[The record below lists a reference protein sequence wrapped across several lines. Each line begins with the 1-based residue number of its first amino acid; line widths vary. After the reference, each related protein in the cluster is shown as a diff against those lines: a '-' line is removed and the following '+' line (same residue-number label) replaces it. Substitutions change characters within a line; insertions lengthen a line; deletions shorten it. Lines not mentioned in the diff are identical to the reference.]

1 MLKNGAKA
9 NQLHLRGPNVSMFG
23 YRKTSADAEITG
35 GGLLFPMSQEC
46 LTTGDKRMK
55 RPQDILMLANGIR
68 AVLPDG
74 HASERRMFGG
84 ITFLVK
90 GNMLCCV
97 FKQGLMLRVGK
108 DAEAAALSQ
117 PFVRRLSDTRK
128 MPGFVFVEPE
138 GIADAAELS
147 YWISIARAY
156 VDRLPPK
163 TPKRSVERDAGRRD
177 R

>member
-1 MLKNGAKA
+1 
-9 NQLHLRGPNVSMFG
+9 
-23 YRKTSADAEITG
+23 
-35 GGLLFPMSQEC
+35 
-46 LTTGDKRMK
+46 
-55 RPQDILMLANGIR
+55 MLANRIR

-97 FKQGLMLRVGK
+97 FKHGLMLRVGK

-128 MPGFVFVEPE
+128 MPGFVFVELE
-138 GIADAAELS
+138 GIADTEELS

-163 TPKRSVERDAGRRD
+163 TPNRSVKRDAGRRD